1 MNGFSQICLDVPF
14 GTAGPGK
21 RVELIAAGKQEGRV
35 RLAWKG
41 ALNQFSKKEA
51 GDDNIAIYGAS

>member
-1 MNGFSQICLDVPF
+1 MNGFSQICLDVPV

-35 RLAWKG
+35 RQACLERCPKPIQQERG
-41 ALNQFSKKEA
+41 R
-51 GDDNIAIYGAS
+51 